1 MRRPELLLNRIPSSE
16 AGREPYMHNGAT
28 WLVLLTIAISVP
40 SAQEPLVPLT
50 AMEFAALQKRTP
62 RTPLT
67 STEWAMI
74 LPAAAR
80 RGEVAALPPAA
91 QRPLAFPLA
100 RERDPQLAPDRLL
113 VVAVDTAGGPIDW
126 RIVADPRVVRSESP
140 DATGLLSGTVLTYPE
155 AELRV
160 AVAESVDIREL
171 RIYKPR
177 WTGDAWV
184 LDPIA
189 ASKVR

>member
-1 MRRPELLLNRIPSSE
+1 MRNCSTL
-16 AGREPYMHNGAT
+16 
-28 WLVLLTIAISVP
+28 LVLLTIAISVP
-40 SAQEPLVPLT
+40 AAQEPPAPLT
-50 AMEFAALQKRTP
+50 ATEFDALKKRTFTKQSP
-62 RTPLT
+62 
-67 STEWAMI
+67 STEWVLT

-80 RGEVAALPPAA
+80 RGGVATLLPPA

-113 VVAVDTAGGPIDW
+113 VVAVDSAGAPIDW
-126 RIVADPRVVRSESP
+126 RIVADPRVVRSETP
-140 DATGLLSGTVLTYPE
+140 DATGLLSGTVLTYSE

-160 AVAESVDIREL
+160 AIAGSAEVREL

-189 ASKVR
+189 ASPVQ